1 MTNNI
6 PSSPEASRPP
16 VYGEL
21 LAASTGDLG
30 DIRALMQE
38 ASDFKQSQ
46 GDDLWGDAPFT
57 DEEVAKLID
66 SGNMFVYKLAG
77 VTAASLL
84 LTKNDERMW
93 GEDEGGDGSALYIHR
108 LCVGDAFRSQ
118 GIGSEV
124 VQLAEEYALKDG
136 RTKLRL
142 DCPYDNQP
150 LCKYYE
156 RLGFSEVR
164 RYDRP
169 SSVGARNPNKDVYR
183 AAFYQKDL
191 SEKI

>member
-1 MTNNI
+1 
-6 PSSPEASRPP
+6 
-16 VYGEL
+16 
-21 LAASTGDLG
+21 
-30 DIRALMQE
+30 MQE
-38 ASDFKQSQ
+38 ASDFKQGQ

-57 DEEVAKLID
+57 DEEVARLIEGGD
-66 SGNMFVYKLAG
+66 MFVYKLAG

-93 GEDEGGDGSALYIHR
+93 GENEGGDGSAFYIHR

-118 GIGSEV
+118 GVGGEV
-124 VQLAEEYALKDG
+124 VQLAAKHALKDG

-142 DCPYDNQP
+142 DCSYDNRS
-150 LCKYYE
+150 LCEYYE

-169 SSVGARNPNKDVYR
+169 SSAGARNSNKDVYR
-183 AAFYQKDL
+183 AALYQKDIG
-191 SEKI
+191 EII